1 MEYKIEG
8 TPLPVVTLN
17 LKNGEQVVS
26 ESGAMSWMTPNIA
39 MDTSSRGG
47 LGKVMSRAFSGESL
61 FLNVFTAQG
70 DGMIAFASS
79 MPGMIIP
86 FDITPG
92 KEMIVQ
98 KGGFLAATNGIELSI
113 SFRKKLGAGFFGG
126 EGFIMQKLSGTG
138 TAFVEVDGYCK
149 VYDLQPGETIVV
161 STGFIAAMDA
171 TCTMDVKMV
180 SGMKNIFFGGEGM
193 FNTYVTGPGRV
204 YIQTM
209 PILELSKRIGV
220 YITKK
225 G

>member
-8 TPLPVVTLN
+8 TPLPVVICN
-17 LKNGEQVVS
+17 VKDGERIVS
-26 ESGAMSWMTPNIA
+26 ESGAMSWMTPN
-39 MDTSSRGG
+39 MLMETSSRGG
-47 LGKVMSRAFSGESL
+47 IGKVFSRAFSGESL

-86 FDITPG
+86 FEIQPG

-98 KGGFLAATNGIELSI
+98 KSGFLAATDGVELSI
-113 SFRKKLGAGFFGG
+113 AFQKKLGSGFFGG
-126 EGFIMQKLSGTG
+126 EGFIMQKLSGQG
-138 TAFVEVDGYCK
+138 TAFVEIDGYCK
-149 VYDLQPGETIVV
+149 VYELKPAETMIV

-180 SGMKNIFFGGEGM
+180 SGLKNVFFGGEGM

-209 PILELSKRIGV
+209 PILELSRRVGV
-220 YITKK
+220 YVTKS
-225 G
+225 

>member
-8 TPLPVVTLN
+8 TPLPVVICN
-17 LKNGEQVVS
+17 VKDGERIVS
-26 ESGAMSWMTPNIA
+26 ESGAMSWMTPN
-39 MDTSSRGG
+39 MLMETSSRGG
-47 LGKVMSRAFSGESL
+47 IGKVFSRAFSGESL

-86 FDITPG
+86 FEIQPG
-92 KEMIVQ
+92 REMIVQ
-98 KGGFLAATNGIELSI
+98 KSGFLAATDGVELSI
-113 SFRKKLGAGFFGG
+113 AFQKKMGSGFFGG
-126 EGFIMQKLSGTG
+126 EGFIMQKLSGHG
-138 TAFVEVDGYCK
+138 TAFVEIDGYCK
-149 VYDLQPGETIVV
+149 VYELKAGETMIV

-180 SGMKNIFFGGEGM
+180 PGLKNVFFGGEGM

-209 PILELSKRIGV
+209 PILELSRRIGV
-220 YITKK
+220 YVTKS
-225 G
+225 

>member
-8 TPLPVVTLN
+8 TPLPVVICN
-17 LKNGEQVVS
+17 VKDGERIVS
-26 ESGAMSWMTPNIA
+26 ESGAMSWMTPN
-39 MDTSSRGG
+39 MMMETSSRGG
-47 LGKVMSRAFSGESL
+47 IGKVFSRAFSGESL

-86 FDITPG
+86 FEIQPSR
-92 KEMIVQ
+92 EMIVQ
-98 KGGFLAATNGIELSI
+98 KSGFLAATDGVELSI
-113 SFRKKLGAGFFGG
+113 AFQKKMGSGFFGG
-126 EGFIMQKLSGTG
+126 EGFIMQKLSGHG
-138 TAFVEVDGYCK
+138 TAFVEIDGYCK
-149 VYDLQPGETIVV
+149 VYELKPGETMIV

-180 SGMKNIFFGGEGM
+180 SGLKNVFFGGEGM

-209 PILELSKRIGV
+209 PILELSRRVGV
-220 YITKK
+220 YVTKS
-225 G
+225 

>member
-8 TPLPVVTLN
+8 TPLPVVICN
-17 LKNGEQVVS
+17 LQNGEKIVS
-26 ESGAMSWMTPNIA
+26 ESGAMSWMTPNVQ
-39 MDTSSRGG
+39 METSSRGG
-47 LGKVMSRAFSGESL
+47 FGKVVSRAFSGESL

-86 FDITPG
+86 FEIQPG
-92 KEMIVQ
+92 REMIVQ
-98 KGGFLAATNGIELSI
+98 KSGFLAATDGVELSI
-113 SFRKKLGAGFFGG
+113 AFQKKLGSGFFGG
-126 EGFIMQKLSGTG
+126 EGFIMQKLSGQG
-138 TAFVEVDGYCK
+138 TAFVEIDGYCK
-149 VYDLQPGETIVV
+149 VYELKPAETMVV

-180 SGMKNIFFGGEGM
+180 SGLKNVFFGGEGM

-209 PILELSKRIGV
+209 PILELSRRIGV
-220 YITKK
+220 YVTKS
-225 G
+225 